1 METNEK
7 ERRIPKW
14 YRLQIR
20 ARRAF
25 NRIPLRENQK
35 IYILTLLIGGLCGLA
50 AVSFH
55 LLLDFFQ
62 SHIIYAAA
70 AATHWWRIP
79 LIIITPVAGG
89 LIAGAGLYFLAPEA
103 RGSGIPQVKASFY
116 LDGGR
121 IPARVIPGKM
131 FLAAINIGTGASL
144 GREGPTVQICAA
156 IASVLGRMFAISR
169 RRLQNLVPIGAAAGL
184 AAAFNTPI
192 AAVTFTLEEIIGDA
206 ASRPLGSI
214 VIASVIASVVERSI
228 LGEHPIF
235 SVATYKLHDPY
246 ELIFYAVLGLIAGLA
261 AVAFNESLLRLRN
274 FFRKQK
280 MTPQWATPGV
290 GGLILGGAGLGALL
304 LTGSASIFGVGYGQ
318 LAAQLQTSLPL
329 KTLIILGTF
338 KLAATVV
345 SYGSGAS
352 GGIFGPSLYIGGMIG
367 GAVGLLTQFALGG
380 RQIQPEAFALVGM
393 GAVFAGVVR
402 APVTSIIMIFEM
414 TNNYSIILPLM
425 IANITSYIVAIEL
438 SSTPIYDALLSQ
450 DGIRLPQAERQ
461 VLRQIPV
468 SDAMTKEV
476 VTVSDGLNVDE
487 AFRHVQAL
495 PERRHAYPVVDG
507 AGRLVGIFTLNDL
520 KRTLAADRGSAKLR
534 EVVSKNLEVAHPD
547 QTLDAALIK
556 LGRKGIS
563 QLPVVS
569 RKDASKL
576 LGIITLH
583 DIAEALSEEDEAVEP
598 AANDGK
604 P

>member
-1 METNEK
+1 METSGIA
-7 ERRIPKW
+7 RRTPKW

-62 SHIIYAAA
+62 SHVIYAAA
-70 AATHWWRIP
+70 ATAHWWRIP
-79 LIIITPVAGG
+79 ALIIIPVVGG

-121 IPARVIPGKM
+121 IPSRVIPGKM
-131 FLAAINIGTGASL
+131 FLAAINIGAGASL

-169 RRLQNLVPIGAAAGL
+169 RRLQSLVPIGAAAGL

-214 VIASVIASVVERSI
+214 VIAAVIASVVERAI
-228 LGEHPIF
+228 LGEHPVF
-235 SVATYKLHDPY
+235 SVPTYKLHDPY

-261 AVAFNESLLRLRN
+261 AVAFNESLLRLRA
-274 FFRKQK
+274 FFRKQR

-290 GGLILGGAGLGALL
+290 GGLILGVAGLGALL
-304 LTGSASIFGVGYGQ
+304 LTGSASVFGVGYGQ

-329 KTLIILGTF
+329 KMLIILGAF

-345 SYGSGAS
+345 SYSSGSS
-352 GGIFGPSLYIGGMIG
+352 GGIFGPSLYIGGMVG

-380 RQIQPEAFALVGM
+380 RHIQPEAFALVGM

-425 IANITSYIVAIEL
+425 IANITSYVVAIEL
-438 SSTPIYDALLSQ
+438 SPKPIYDALLTQ
-450 DGIRLPQAERQ
+450 DGIRLPQEEQQA
-461 VLRQIPV
+461 LRQIPV

-476 VTVSDGLNVDE
+476 VTVNDGISVNE
-487 AFRHVQAL
+487 AFQYVQEL

-507 AGRLVGIFTLNDL
+507 AGRLVGLFTLNDL
-520 KRTLAADRGSAKLR
+520 KRALAVDRGGDRLS
-534 EVVSKNLEVAHPD
+534 EVISKDLELAHPD
-547 QTLDAALIK
+547 QTLDAAMIK
-556 LGRKGIS
+556 LGRKGVS

-583 DIAEALSEEDEAVEP
+583 DIAEALSNEDDAGS
-598 AANDGK
+598 AANKDK
-604 P
+604 A

>member
-1 METNEK
+1 METSGIGK
-7 ERRIPKW
+7 RTPKW

-62 SHIIYAAA
+62 SHVIYAAA
-70 AATHWWRIP
+70 ATAHWWRIP
-79 LIIITPVAGG
+79 ALIIIPVVGG

-131 FLAAINIGTGASL
+131 FLAAINIGAGASL

-169 RRLQNLVPIGAAAGL
+169 RRLQSLVPIGAAAGL

-214 VIASVIASVVERSI
+214 VIAAVIAAVVERAI

-235 SVATYKLHDPY
+235 SVPAYKLNDPY
-246 ELIFYAVLGLIAGLA
+246 ELIFYALLGLIAGLA
-261 AVAFNESLLRLRN
+261 AVAFNESLLRLRAL
-274 FFRKQK
+274 FRRQR

-290 GGLILGGAGLGALL
+290 GGLILGVAGLGALL
-304 LTGSASIFGVGYGQ
+304 LTGSASVFGVGYGQ

-329 KTLIILGTF
+329 KMLIILGAF
-338 KLAATVV
+338 KLVGTVV
-345 SYGSGAS
+345 SYSSGSS

-367 GAVGLLTQFALGG
+367 GAVGLLTRFALGG
-380 RQIQPEAFALVGM
+380 PHIQPEAFALVGM

-425 IANITSYIVAIEL
+425 IANITSYVVAIEL
-438 SSTPIYDALLSQ
+438 SPKPIYDALLTQ
-450 DGIRLPQAERQ
+450 DGIRLPQEERQ
-461 VLRQIPV
+461 ALRQIPV

-476 VTVSDGLNVDE
+476 VTVDDGISVNE
-487 AFRHVQAL
+487 AFRYVQAL

-507 AGRLVGIFTLNDL
+507 AGRLVGLFTLNDL
-520 KRTLAADRGSAKLR
+520 KRALAVDQGGARLS
-534 EVVSKNLEVAHPD
+534 EVISKDLELAHPD
-547 QTLDAALIK
+547 QTLDAAMIK
-556 LGRKGIS
+556 LGRKGVS

-583 DIAEALSEEDEAVEP
+583 DIAEALSNEDDAGS
-598 AANDGK
+598 AANKDK
-604 P
+604 A